1 MRVIITAATT
11 GEWMPCFSKIDKLYT
26 ESSKRFKIYFHQ
38 SGVGML
44 ATTFSLTKLLMEEK
58 PDLIIQI
65 GLAGCFDN
73 SIALGKIFLIDKE
86 ITGDIGVE
94 ENKKWKDIFSMKL
107 EKSNYPPFEKKMLA
121 NPHVNKLNLLKM
133 KTVTG
138 ITVNEITTRKER
150 IKQLI
155 KKYNPVTES
164 MEGAALH
171 YVCRSLSVPFLQM
184 RVVSNYI
191 GERDK
196 SKWLIGESLHNLNK
210 SLIDYIDKLYK
221 LK

>member
-1 MRVIITAATT
+1 MRVIVTAATT

-26 ESSKRFKIYFHQ
+26 ESSKRLKIYFHQ

-44 ATTFSLTKLLMEEK
+44 ATTFSLTKLLIEEK

-65 GLAGCFDN
+65 GLAGCFDT
-73 SIALGKIFLIDKE
+73 SVSLGKIFLIDKE
-86 ITGDIGVE
+86 IVGDIGVE
-94 ENKKWKDIFSMKL
+94 ENGKWKDIFNMKL
-107 EKSNYPPFEKKMLA
+107 EKSNYPPYEKKMLL
-121 NPHVNKLNLLKM
+121 NPHIEKLNLLKM

-150 IKQLI
+150 IKQI
-155 KKYNPVTES
+155 VKKYYPITES

-171 YVCRSLSVPFLQM
+171 YVCRSLNVPFLQM
-184 RVVSNYI
+184 RAVCNYI

-196 SKWLIGESLHNLNK
+196 TKWLIKESLHNLNK
-210 SLIDYIDKLYK
+210 SLMNYFDKLYK
-221 LK
+221 IK

>member
-11 GEWMPCFSKIDKLYT
+11 GEWMPSFAKIDKLYT
-26 ESSKRFKIYFHQ
+26 EGSKRFKIYFHQ
-38 SGVGML
+38 SGVGMM
-44 ATTFSLTKLLMEEK
+44 ATTFSLTKLLLEEK
-58 PDLIIQI
+58 PDLIIQMGI
-65 GLAGCFDN
+65 AGCFDN
-73 SIALGKIFLIDKE
+73 SIALGKVFLIEKE

-94 ENKKWKDIFSMKL
+94 ENKKWKDIFNMKL
-107 EKSNYPPFEKKMLA
+107 EKSNYPPYEKKALI
-121 NPHVNKLNLLKM
+121 NPNIEKLNLLKL

-155 KKYNPVTES
+155 KKYDPVIET

-171 YVCRSLSVPFLQM
+171 FVCREMNIPFLQI
-184 RVVSNYI
+184 RAVSNYI

-196 SKWLIGESLHNLNK
+196 EKWKMKEAIDNLNQTILK
-210 SLIDYIDKLYK
+210 YVDKLYK
-221 LK
+221 IT